1 MNAQRAD
8 IPPDGLSRWAR
19 GAAALGVI
27 VGVLALLAMLAAGP
41 LYRFGMLGL
50 RPAFGL
56 MGIGAQAGIAAVVIA
71 LLGLILSGFA
81 RRGGLA
87 ALAVLGIV
95 LGVLAFVPPWMFRH
109 KASQVPPI
117 HDITTDTANPPKFEA
132 VLPLRADAPNSPAYA
147 GADVAA
153 QQHQAYP
160 DIQPLQFKAT
170 PAAVFAAALKSAHAM
185 GWKIVAQDP
194 SQGRIEATATTF
206 WFGFKD
212 DIVIRIRPDADGTRL
227 DIRSESR
234 VGKSDVGKNAQRIRA
249 FGDRLRQALDGS
261 RGNR

>member
-1 MNAQRAD
+1 MNVESQHVS
-8 IPPDGLSRWAR
+8 SRRLRGWAR
-19 GAAALGVI
+19 AVATLGLVVGA
-27 VGVLALLAMLAAGP
+27 LALLAMLAAGP
-41 LYRFGMLGL
+41 LYRFGALGL
-50 RPAFGL
+50 GSAFGL
-56 MGIGAQAGIAAVVIA
+56 MGLGAKAGIVAIIIA
-71 LLGLILSGFA
+71 LVGLVLALIA
-81 RRGGLA
+81 RRGGYALLA
-87 ALAVLGIV
+87 GVGIV
-95 LGVLAFVPPWMFRH
+95 LGLLAFVPPWMFRH

-212 DIVIRIRPDADGTRL
+212 DIVIRIRPDAGGIRL

-234 VGKSDVGKNAQRIRA
+234 VGKSDVGKNAERIRA
-249 FGDRLRQALDGS
+249 FRDRLRQALDGS